1 MARRVCTTTA
11 GDSVCCQAAQQGL
24 LGRPITFT
32 TRSGARRCGVC
43 NVRAS
48 VSTDPRKRGKPVFQ
62 FRFASNSACG
72 IVSGCSALMGMGGG
86 QQMGPIPPQAG
97 GLGLIGGGS
106 FFPSPSG
113 GVLQLPGR

>member
-1 MARRVCTTTA
+1 MARRVCTTVA

-32 TRSGARRCGVC
+32 TRSGSRRCGVC

-62 FRFASNSACG
+62 FRFASNQACG
-72 IVSGCSALMGMGGG
+72 IVSGCSALQGQGMAGAVPTSIPPPLLGGG
-86 QQMGPIPPQAG
+86 Q
-97 GLGLIGGGS
+97 GLLGGGM
-106 FFPSPSG
+106 
-113 GVLQLPGR
+113 LQIPGR